1 MIKILCE
8 PFFSIDRH
16 ELYDI
21 RLVAKKF
28 KLPDAKPIIQ
38 KSNFVEAKLNRPDMI
53 IIILLMITNK

>member
-1 MIKILCE
+1 MIKIFGE
-8 PFFSIDRH
+8 PFFSIDRN

-38 KSNFVEAKLNRPDMI
+38 KSNFVEANDNRPDMM